1 MEDRAKIDSVRAIIL
16 EEIQKLRDAAV
27 PPEELAKAVKGIK
40 ADRIYGLDRPSRV
53 ASMLGRY
60 AILSGSP
67 DNLMRQMEL
76 LDQVTPA
83 VLQEFAR
90 KYLVETGRTTVLLN
104 PKLES

>member
-1 MEDRAKIDSVRAIIL
+1 
-16 EEIQKLRDAAV
+16 
-27 PPEELAKAVKGIK
+27 
-40 ADRIYGLDRPSRV
+40 V
-53 ASMLGRY
+53 ASTLGRY

-76 LDQVTPA
+76 LDQVTPT